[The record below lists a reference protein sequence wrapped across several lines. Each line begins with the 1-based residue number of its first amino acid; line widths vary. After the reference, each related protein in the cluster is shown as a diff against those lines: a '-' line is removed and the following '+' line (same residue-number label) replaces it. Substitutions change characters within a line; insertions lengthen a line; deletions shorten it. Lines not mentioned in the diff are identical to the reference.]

1 MITLIIIKINMKI
14 RHSYIDRFKIRSHL
28 WRWLSTKQWRGRRSK
43 SLWENGF
50 ALQYLLSTY
59 LSHNKGVNKEDK
71 NTERQEPEDG
81 KNDGVYQQYE
91 HHKLNQAPL
100 GGICFLD
107 RTVWRTRSPLHFP
120 FNPVLRDHLG
130 QYNRQLDGLL
140 CCVYHTFPQASVLP
154 SRR

>member
-50 ALQYLLSTY
+50 ALQFLLSAY
-59 LSHNKGVNKEDK
+59 LSHSKGVNKKGQDQ
-71 NTERQEPEDG
+71 RQEREDD
-81 KNDGVYQQYE
+81 KKHGVYQQFV
-91 HHKLNQAPL
+91 HRKLNRAL
-100 GGICFLD
+100 HGEICFLD
-107 RTVWRTRSPLHFP
+107 RTVWRTKSSLHFP
-120 FNPVLRDHLG
+120 FYPVLRDHLG
-130 QYNRQLDGLL
+130 QFNRQLDGLL